1 MIMNKKVY
9 SQPKM
14 LLIQMS
20 AHPIMVESVKTT
32 GLNGDGLKRGGNGN
46 SWDDAMSRRG
56 NGWNEYEE

>member
-9 SQPKM
+9 RQPKM
-14 LLIQMS
+14 LPIQMS
-20 AHPIMVESVKTT
+20 ARPIMVGSVNTT

-46 SWDDAMSRRG
+46 SWDEAMSRRG

>member
-1 MIMNKKVY
+1 MIMNKKEY

-20 AHPIMVESVKTT
+20 AHPIMVESVKTN
-32 GLNGDGLKRGGNGN
+32 GLNGDGLKRGGNGD
-46 SWDDAMSRRG
+46 SWGEAMSRRG

>member
-1 MIMNKKVY
+1 
-9 SQPKM
+9 M

-20 AHPIMVESVKTT
+20 ARPIMVGSVNTS

-46 SWDDAMSRRG
+46 SWDEAMSRRG